1 MNHPRILANPC
12 EPLRIRRR
20 SAHVGDA
27 DLTLGNENVRSRL
40 AIALPIAAVH
50 AARTELKQ
58 YTQHVMA
65 GVLLQVR
72 SKKSKVRDLESVRKS
87 EQVSDL
93 RRADRGGD
101 RDGATAAF
109 RSSTRRLL
117 LLRHDQA

>member
-1 MNHPRILANPC
+1 MH
-12 EPLRIRRR
+12 EHKRR

-27 DLTLGNENVRSRL
+27 DLTLGNENFRSRL

-58 YTQHVMA
+58 YTQHVTA

-93 RRADRGGD
+93 SRADRGGD

-109 RSSTRRLL
+109 RSLTRRLL
-117 LLRHDQA
+117 LLRHGQW